1 STNRILRACPDI
13 RNSQCRFYTSS
24 WEPKERLRTAR
35 RLNCPAPLVFS
46 NVGPL
51 FKSPLLSSKTLARG
65 LLAQGKPLPT
75 PRPGLALIDTGASG
89 TCIDEQ
95 AAQELGLPVIDV
107 VKMTSATHADQES
120 KVYPI
125 QITIPPSLV
134 FNVPRPIGAALAPQ
148 GLLILIGRDLL
159 SACNPFYNGPL
170 GQITLSM

>member
-1 STNRILRACPDI
+1 M
-13 RNSQCRFYTSS
+13 
-24 WEPKERLRTAR
+24 
-35 RLNCPAPLVFS
+35 
-46 NVGPL
+46 
-51 FKSPLLSSKTLARG
+51 
-65 LLAQGKPLPT
+65 AQGKPLPT

-95 AAQELGLPVIDV
+95 AAQGLGLPVIDV
-107 VKMTSATHADQES
+107 VKMTSATHADQEA

-134 FNVPRPIGAALAPQ
+134 FNVPRAIGAVLAPQ

-159 SACNPFYNGPL
+159 SACNLFYNGPL